1 MENLNKIVKEIFGD
15 YTGYAVEAGAFDGV
29 FESTTLALEKVGWKV
44 LLIEPIPDA
53 FESLLSNRNN
63 DYCLQYALGASNEDD
78 VPFEVFNNW
87 YGASISSLK
96 PDERILKGF
105 APDKKETILVKQKTL
120 DFCLDLVKFPK
131 LDILSLDVEG
141 GELEA
146 LKGFDIDRWK
156 PTMLIIENIYRDKE
170 LLNCFTDYTLIDT
183 LVFND
188 IWVRNV

>member
-1 MENLNKIVKEIFGD
+1 MEELNKIVKEIFGD

-29 FESTTLALEKVGWKV
+29 FESTTLDLENLGWEV

-53 FESLLSNRNN
+53 FEKLLDNRNN
-63 DYCLQYALGASNEDD
+63 DYCLQYALGASNVDD
-78 VPFEVFNNW
+78 VPFEVYLNW
-87 YGASISSLK
+87 WGASISSLK
-96 PDERILKGF
+96 PDERILKEF

-120 DFCLDLVKFPK
+120 DFCLESIKFPK

-146 LKGFDIDRWK
+146 LKGFDIDKWK
-156 PTMLIIENIYRDKE
+156 PTMLIIENIYMDAE
-170 LLNCFTDYTLIDT
+170 LRNCFKDYTLIDRI
-183 LVFND
+183 VYND